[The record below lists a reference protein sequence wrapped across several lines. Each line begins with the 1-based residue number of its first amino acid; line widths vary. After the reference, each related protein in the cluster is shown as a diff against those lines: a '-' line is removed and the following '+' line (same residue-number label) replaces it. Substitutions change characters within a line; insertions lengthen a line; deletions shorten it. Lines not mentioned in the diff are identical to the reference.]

1 MSADAPPVNGE
12 LEPRVQRAIYGVSAV
27 LCAVVA
33 GLVLGP
39 VPGGMAGAVDVSSL
53 PFVNATL
60 NALTAVLLVAGG
72 VSVKLGKVELHK
84 KLMTTAFATS
94 TLFLLS
100 YVTYHW
106 FSEGPAVYQGAF
118 RSVYL
123 FVLFSHIVLAAIIL
137 PLALTAGLRGWLG
150 AISAH
155 KRIAPATLAV
165 WLYVSVTGVG
175 IVWMAHT

>member
-1 MSADAPPVNGE
+1 MSGATSTTGE
-12 LEPRVQRAIYGVSAV
+12 LEPRLQRGIYGLSAV
-27 LCAVVA
+27 LCLVVA

-39 VPGGMAGAVDVSSL
+39 VPGGMAGSVDVSAL
-53 PFVNATL
+53 PFVNASL
-60 NALTAVLLVAGG
+60 NALTALLLIVGAVA
-72 VSVKLGKVELHK
+72 VKTGRIALHK
-84 KLMTTAFATS
+84 QVMTTAFGTS

-106 FSEGPAVYQGAF
+106 FSEGPAIYAGSY
-118 RSVYL
+118 RSLYL
-123 FVLFSHIVLAAIIL
+123 FVLMTHIVLAAIIL
-137 PLALTAGLRGWLG
+137 PLALTAGLRGWFG

-165 WLYVSVTGVG
+165 WLYVSVTGVA

>member
-1 MSADAPPVNGE
+1 MAAGVTNADE
-12 LEPRVQRAIYGVSAV
+12 LAPRVQRAIYALSAV
-27 LCAVVA
+27 LCLAVA

-39 VPGGMAGAVDVSSL
+39 VPAGMAGTVDVSAL

-60 NALTAVLLVAGG
+60 NALTASLLVAGF
-72 VSVKLGKVELHK
+72 VAVKSGRIDWHRR
-84 KLMTTAFATS
+84 LMSTAFGSS

-106 FSEGPAVYQGAF
+106 FSEGPAIYGGAY
-118 RSVYL
+118 RSLYL

-137 PLALTAGLRGWLG
+137 PLALTTGLRGWLG
-150 AISAH
+150 AIPSH
-155 KRIAPATLAV
+155 RRIAPATLAV
-165 WLYVSVTGVG
+165 WLYVSVTGVL